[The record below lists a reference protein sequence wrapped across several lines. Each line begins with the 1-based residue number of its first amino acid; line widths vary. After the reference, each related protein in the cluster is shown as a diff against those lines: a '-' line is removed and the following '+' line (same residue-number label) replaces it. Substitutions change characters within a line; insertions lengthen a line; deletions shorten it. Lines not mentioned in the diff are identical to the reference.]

1 MAIVSISKKG
11 CRMTKSKEILTAKEV
26 AEYLNI
32 HPLTVHRYAREG
44 KIPAFKI
51 GTDWRFHKRYI
62 ERWIK
67 EKSVY
72 SHQVKEEKTSI
83 LSNSELK

>member
-1 MAIVSISKKG
+1 MS
-11 CRMTKSKEILTAKEV
+11 RNKEILTAKEV

-32 HPLTVHRYAREG
+32 HPLTVHKYAREG

-51 GTDWRFHKRYI
+51 GTDWRFHKKYI
-62 ERWIK
+62 QRWIK

-72 SHQVKEEKTSI
+72 NLAEKERRKSVLDKI
-83 LSNSELK
+83 

>member
-1 MAIVSISKKG
+1 
-11 CRMTKSKEILTAKEV
+11 MTNDKEIFTAKEV

-51 GTDWRFHKRYI
+51 GTDWRFHKKYI
-62 ERWIK
+62 EKWIK
-67 EKSVY
+67 QKSDY
-72 SHQVKEEKTSI
+72 QVNKKERR
-83 LSNSELK
+83 ELI

>member
-1 MAIVSISKKG
+1 M
-11 CRMTKSKEILTAKEV
+11 TAKDV
-26 AEYLNI
+26 AEYLNL

-51 GTDWRFHKRYI
+51 GTDWRFHKKYI

-67 EKSVY
+67 EKVAF
-72 SHQVKEEKTSI
+72 QVQKKDRRKTP
-83 LSNSELK
+83 LEVK

>member
-1 MAIVSISKKG
+1 MAKN
-11 CRMTKSKEILTAKEV
+11 KEILTAKEV

-32 HPLTVHRYAREG
+32 HPLTVHKYAREG

-51 GTDWRFHKRYI
+51 GTDWRFHKKYI

-67 EKSVY
+67 EKSSY
-72 SHQVKEEKTSI
+72 APDGKKNKKSFFDKI
-83 LSNSELK
+83 D

>member
-1 MAIVSISKKG
+1 MP
-11 CRMTKSKEILTAKEV
+11 KSKEIMTAKEV
-26 AEYLNI
+26 AEYLNL

-51 GTDWRFHKRYI
+51 GTDWRFLKKYI

-67 EKSVY
+67 EKSDY
-72 SHQVKEEKTSI
+72 NLRGKEPKESI
-83 LSNSELK
+83 LGKV

>member
-1 MAIVSISKKG
+1 MGKN
-11 CRMTKSKEILTAKEV
+11 KEIMTAKEV
-26 AEYLNI
+26 ADYLGL

-51 GTDWRFHKRYI
+51 GTDWRFHKKYI

-67 EKSVY
+67 EKVALNLNG
-72 SHQVKEEKTSI
+72 KERRKSI
-83 LSNSELK
+83 LDQV

>member
-1 MAIVSISKKG
+1 MAKA
-11 CRMTKSKEILTAKEV
+11 REKEIMTAKEV
-26 AEYLNI
+26 ADYLNL

-51 GTDWRFHKRYI
+51 GTDWRFHKKYI

-67 EKSVY
+67 EKLNYNLQGRERRKSALD
-72 SHQVKEEKTSI
+72 I
-83 LSNSELK
+83 

>member
-1 MAIVSISKKG
+1 MPKN
-11 CRMTKSKEILTAKEV
+11 KEILTAKEV

-32 HPLTVHRYAREG
+32 HPLTVHKYAREG

-51 GTDWRFHKRYI
+51 GTDWRFHKKYI

-72 SHQVKEEKTSI
+72 NLESKERRKSI
-83 LSNSELK
+83 LDKV